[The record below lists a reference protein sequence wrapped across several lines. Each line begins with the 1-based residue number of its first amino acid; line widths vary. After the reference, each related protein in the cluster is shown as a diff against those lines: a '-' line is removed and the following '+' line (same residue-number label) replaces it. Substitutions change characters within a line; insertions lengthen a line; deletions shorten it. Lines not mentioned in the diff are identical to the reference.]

1 MLEEKGKIHTVM
13 MHRSKGMPFDQKE
26 ISQAI
31 KTFDLVYK
39 IVRVNVEAP
48 FITKKTTTVRVLDY
62 FLQSY

>member
-13 MHRSKGMPFDQKE
+13 MHRSKGMPFDQKD
-26 ISQAI
+26 ISEVI

-48 FITKKTTTVRVLDY
+48 PITKKTTTVGVLDC

>member
-1 MLEEKGKIHTVM
+1 M
-13 MHRSKGMPFDQKE
+13 MYRSKEMPFDQKD
-26 ISQAI
+26 ISQVI

-48 FITKKTTTVRVLDY
+48 PITKKTTTVGVLVY

>member
-26 ISQAI
+26 ISQPI

-39 IVRVNVEAP
+39 IARVNVEAP
-48 FITKKTTTVRVLDY
+48 SITKKTTAVRVLDY

>member
-1 MLEEKGKIHTVM
+1 M

-31 KTFDLVYK
+31 KTFDLLYK

-48 FITKKTTTVRVLDY
+48 SITKKTTTVRVLDY